1 MGRIF
6 LPPFLKGDSYMKDK
20 SEQRFAYAIISP
32 ALLIVL
38 GIVIIPIIT
47 TLLYTI
53 KDVNPNSIHL
63 GEFMGLHY
71 YISIL
76 GSPEFWADLGR
87 TLYFTVFSTLL
98 ETAVGLMVALLLNEN
113 FAGVKFLRAIIIIPW
128 AIPTVVN
135 ASLWKLIFNG
145 QYGVFNAILQKLHIF
160 NTYQSWLGNP
170 GTAMNLIIAS
180 DAWKMTPLAVIFFLA
195 ALQSVNK
202 SIYEAAMVDGAS
214 VVKRFLVITLPY
226 LKPTILIVV
235 VMRTVEK
242 FKAFDIF
249 YIMTRGGPANSTK
262 TLMYDAYLNAFTDLN
277 YSQAATYAFLIAIIV
292 VIMVT
297 VSMKTLTRGGEE
309 ND

>member
-1 MGRIF
+1 MR
-6 LPPFLKGDSYMKDK
+6 DK
-20 SEQRFAYAIISP
+20 TEQRFAYLIISP

-38 GIVIIPIIT
+38 GVVIIPIVT

-53 KDVNPNSIHL
+53 KDVDPNSIHL
-63 GEFMGLHY
+63 GQFMGLHY

-76 GSPEFWADLGR
+76 GTSEFWADLYR
-87 TLYFTVFSTLL
+87 TLYFTVFSTLI
-98 ETAVGLMVALLLNEN
+98 ESVVGLMVALLLNEN
-113 FAGVKFLRAIIIIPW
+113 FPGVKFLRSIVIIPW

-160 NTYQSWLGNP
+160 NVYQSWLGNP
-170 GTAMNLIIAS
+170 DTAMNLIITA

-195 ALQSVNK
+195 AMQNVNK
-202 SIYEAAMVDGAS
+202 STYEAAMVDGAS
-214 VVKRFLVITLPY
+214 VFKRFQVLTIPY
-226 LKPTILIVV
+226 LKPTILIVL

-277 YSQAATYAFLIAIIV
+277 YSQAATYAYLIAIIV
-292 VIMVT
+292 VILVII
-297 VSMKTLTRGGEE
+297 SMKTMTKRGEE